1 MNQTEADS
9 TPKDSDKPLGFM
21 GFIGC
26 MGLLAFSVCLAVI
39 GSILNGWALSVPWGW
54 FVVPTF
60 NLPDLGIVHAFG
72 LSMVIN
78 LFLRPTLQRQR
89 IQEEDIRFRCPCAR
103 LRSAQSI
110 YISLSGMDCASLH
123 VKADGATGLHSRSS
137 VRATAQGRVRTINAI
152 LGPFGQQQRQLRQKS
167 DPGFLVEFHY
177 GMSVETLHQFIR
189 MIPQLTNE
197 FRHARPLRV
206 RFRAFTRRG
215 ATRVSGRI

>member
-78 LFLRPTLQRQR
+78 LFFVPPYSDS
-89 IQEEDIRFRCPCAR
+89 E
-103 LRSAQSI
+103 
-110 YISLSGMDCASLH
+110 YKKKISDS
-123 VKADGATGLHSRSS
+123 V
-137 VRATAQGRVRTINAI
+137 VRA
-152 LGPFGQQQRQLRQKS
+152 LGYVVLSPFIS
-167 DPGFLVEFHY
+167 VSPGWIVHHF
-177 GMSVETLHQFIR
+177 M
-189 MIPQLTNE
+189 
-197 FRHARPLRV
+197 
-206 RFRAFTRRG
+206 
-215 ATRVSGRI
+215 